1 MIKKTLSSYM
11 PRPLCHVRLSLVSGV
26 ESLLPAARPA
36 RRGQDADGLGVAGD
50 EAADVVRVDAAV
62 RVRGAAAEK
71 KTSRVNTKQTL
82 I

>member
-1 MIKKTLSSYM
+1 M
-11 PRPLCHVRLSLVSGV
+11 PRPLGHVRLALVSGV

-71 KTSRVNTKQTL
+71 PSTVNTKQTL